1 MFLRFFLDLRDA
13 QLPVSLTEYLTLLDA
28 MTKGAAGFSTEH
40 FYYLSRACLV
50 KDERHIDRFD
60 RVFSRIFHG
69 FGDDDIV
76 EDDDFEL
83 ELPADWLTALA
94 ERLLSDEEKA
104 QVKALGGLEALV
116 REMMTR
122 LSEQHGRHEG
132 GSKWIGTAG
141 TSPFGGFGF
150 HPEGM
155 RVGQPTS
162 RHRKAA
168 KVWDRREFRN
178 FADDAE
184 LNTRGFKLAL
194 RRLRRFARQGAA
206 SELDLNGTIDATA
219 RQGGMLDLHMVPER
233 HNAVKVLLFL
243 DVGGSMDDHVALCEQ
258 LFSAARSEFKH
269 LEHYYFHNCVYDA
282 VWRDNR
288 RRHQD
293 IVPMEQ
299 ILRTYAADYRL
310 VIVGDAAMSPFELR
324 EPGGGVETWTAEPG
338 EVWLERMLEAYPRA
352 VWLNPLPF
360 EQWAWTTSVGMIVRL
375 LNGRMFPLT
384 LEGLDA
390 AMRELSH

>member
-60 RVFSRIFHG
+60 KVFSRIFHG
-69 FGDDDIV
+69 FGDEDII

-83 ELPADWLTALA
+83 ELPVDWLTALA

-104 QVKALGGLEALV
+104 QIKALGGFEALV
-116 REMMTR
+116 REMMSR
-122 LSEQHGRHEG
+122 LSEQDGRHEG
-132 GSKWIGTAG
+132 GAKWIGTAG

-155 RVGQPTS
+155 RAGQPTS

-206 SELDLNGTIDATA
+206 SELDLSGTIDATA
-219 RQGGMLDLHMVPER
+219 RQGGMLDLHMIPER

-243 DVGGSMDDHVALCEQ
+243 DVGGSMDDHVGLCEQ

-293 IVPMEQ
+293 MVSMEQ
-299 ILRTYAADYRL
+299 VLRTYAADYRL
-310 VIVGDAAMSPFELR
+310 VIVGDAAMNPFELR

-338 EVWLERMLEAYPRA
+338 ELWLERMLQAYPRA

-360 EQWAWTTSVGMIVRL
+360 EQWAWTASVGMIFRL

-384 LEGLDA
+384 LEGLDG